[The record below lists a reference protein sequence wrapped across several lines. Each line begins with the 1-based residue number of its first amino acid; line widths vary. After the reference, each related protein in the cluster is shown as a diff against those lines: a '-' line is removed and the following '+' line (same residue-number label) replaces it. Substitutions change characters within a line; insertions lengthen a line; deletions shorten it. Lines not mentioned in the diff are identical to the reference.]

1 MLLTSESSLKIILGA
16 FKECNMLCFQKKCSN
31 IRTLWTLVVVHLL
44 FITLVCFLY
53 IDWGSN
59 LSKNFKTFLEKRH
72 NSAINGRIKQTP
84 DICARLCNLI
94 QHNAVEEAS
103 AQVVSG
109 GLDKCACDWNTSL
122 INNLTE
128 PKCPLLRPRLSDKPL
143 PITGLISFPGAGN
156 TWTRHLLQQVSGW
169 FK

>member
-1 MLLTSESSLKIILGA
+1 
-16 FKECNMLCFQKKCSN
+16 MLCFHGKCST
-31 IRTLWTLVVVHLL
+31 IRTLWIWTLVIVLL
-44 FITLVCFLY
+44 ITLVCFLY
-53 IDWGSN
+53 IDWESN
-59 LSKNFKTFLEKRH
+59 FSRNFKIFLEKRH

-84 DICARLCNLI
+84 DICATLCNSI

-103 AQVVSG
+103 AQVVSVG
-109 GLDKCACDWNTSL
+109 WDKCACDWKTSL
-122 INNLTE
+122 VNNLTE

-169 FK
+169 FKRKDKYYD

>member
-1 MLLTSESSLKIILGA
+1 MLSVTSESSLKIILGA
-16 FKECNMLCFQKKCSN
+16 FKECNMLCFQKKCPN
-31 IRTLWTLVVVHLL
+31 IRTLVVVHVL

-53 IDWGSN
+53 VDWESN
-59 LSKNFKTFLEKRH
+59 LLISRNFKIFLAKRN
-72 NSAINGRIKQTP
+72 NSAINGRIKQTSE
-84 DICARLCNLI
+84 ICARLCNSI

-109 GLDKCACDWNTSL
+109 GWDKCACDWNTSL
-122 INNLTE
+122 VNNLTE